1 ISGLLDIYQPL
12 LSLSLNDFRELVE
25 KERLKR
31 FPIESRLFQKLS
43 EKERLKRFPIE
54 SRLFQKLS
62 TRHRLAYV
70 EVVSKLPTDSA
81 EYPV

>member
-1 ISGLLDIYQPL
+1 MISGLLDIYQPL

-43 EKERLKRFPIE
+43 
-54 SRLFQKLS
+54 

-81 EYPV
+81 EYPGTGNIIIAVG